1 MDQTRE
7 EKFDDSLNLPE
18 RRLEN
23 ESEVEEFMDSNGQ
36 NDSKVLSEVRC
47 TEEILRQVQRELCL
61 IKLCWSDIPITKD
74 LYAQSLPD
82 TYRCVNDKERLL
94 LWYAENFRRQIHA
107 KDTSRRPL
115 LLASENECG
124 VQKFTSTGIR
134 RSTPPYP
141 ELYTW
146 HGCAQFISNHVT
158 YQSLDKEFIMVSKQI
173 NQ

>member
-1 MDQTRE
+1 MNRTRGE
-7 EKFDDSLNLPE
+7 NFGDDANSPGNVYE
-18 RRLEN
+18 M
-23 ESEVEEFMDSNGQ
+23 EEFANNNG
-36 NDSKVLSEVRC
+36 KVLSEIRC

-82 TYRCVNDKERLL
+82 TYRRVDNKERLL

-107 KDTSRRPL
+107 RDANRRPL
-115 LLASENECG
+115 LLACENECG

-146 HGCAQFISNHVT
+146 HGCAQFISNHIT
-158 YQSLDKEFIMVSKQI
+158 YRPLNEEFIMVTRRRPTCDNS
-173 NQ
+173 